1 MSIKTFG
8 SLFAGV
14 GGFDIGFMQAG
25 LQCKFQVEWDKNC
38 RSVLDKHWPDVEKW
52 SDVRNVNGRFLPPV
66 DCIAFGSPC
75 QDLSTAG
82 KRAGLEGERSGLFH
96 EAVRIIKE
104 MRDATN
110 GEFPK
115 WAIWENVPGALT
127 SNQGKDFGVVLDE
140 MAKAG
145 ALVIEW
151 SVLDSIFFGVPQS
164 RRRVFVVS
172 CFDSAIAQ
180 RCPSQILP
188 VQDSMSGDYQKGIE
202 EKQESSRKDALC
214 STGNDSIVEPFTP
227 SSFAQYKEG
236 VGTLRANGGDL
247 GGGSETLL
255 VLDNTIRK
263 LTPLETERIMGWPD
277 NHTLDRAD
285 GKQNS
290 DTVRYK
296 MCGNGVVS
304 PVVKWV
310 AKKIIN
316 I

>member
-8 SLFAGV
+8 SLFTGV
-14 GGFDIGFMQAG
+14 GGFDMGFEQAG
-25 LQCKFQVEWDKNC
+25 LECRFQVEWDKYC
-38 RSVLDKHWPDVEKW
+38 RTILDKHWPHVEKW
-52 SDVRNVNGRFLPPV
+52 SDVRNVNGRFLLPV
-66 DCIAFGSPC
+66 DCIIFGSPC
-75 QDLSTAG
+75 QDLSVAG
-82 KRAGLEGERSGLFH
+82 KQAGLEGERSGLFY
-96 EAVRIIKE
+96 EATRIIKE

-115 WAIWENVPGALT
+115 WTVWENVPGALT
-127 SNQGKDFGVVLDE
+127 SNKGKDFGVVLDE

-145 ALVIEW
+145 ALVVEW

-164 RRRVFVVS
+164 RRRVFLIS
-172 CFDSAIAQ
+172 CFDNATAQ
-180 RCPSQILP
+180 RCPYKILP

-202 EKQESSRKDALC
+202 EKQNSSRKNAQGTAGYN
-214 STGNDSIVEPFTP
+214 SAVESFTP
-227 SSFAQYKEG
+227 SSFAQYKKG

-255 VLDNTIRK
+255 VLDDTIRK
-263 LTPLETERIMGWPD
+263 LTPLEAERLMGWPD
-277 NHTLDRAD
+277 NHTLNGAD
-285 GKQNS
+285 GSKNF

-304 PVVKWV
+304 SVVKWV
-310 AKKIIN
+310 AQQIIP